1 MGRAARYPSP
11 WADAAADRATA
22 ELPCQTFFSAR
33 HIPEAEEEAEEAEE
47 AEAEEAEAAEAAE
60 AAAEAEAD
68 VEEALTPL
76 ATRWLC
82 RAAIHSRATRGRRR
96 KGTARLRRRSGHDDR
111 DDCMHMLTTALGA
124 RR

>member
-1 MGRAARYPSP
+1 MVRAARYPSP
-11 WADAAADRATA
+11 WAGAAADRATA
-22 ELPCQTFFSAR
+22 EA
-33 HIPEAEEEAEEAEE
+33 
-47 AEAEEAEAAEAAE
+47 AEAAEVEAAEAAE
-60 AAAEAEAD
+60 AAEAEAD
-68 VEEALTPL
+68 VEEALTLL

-111 DDCMHMLTTALGA
+111 DACEHMLTTALGA